1 MRITTFAAIYV
12 GSYEV
17 SLKITEISAKRKIR
31 EIDLIRSRIGIGRN
45 IYKHKKVET
54 EVMEEL
60 CEILSEYEEIMKSYR
75 VDAYRVYAGAFLKDA
90 GNVLFVLEQIRI
102 RTGLTLQILSNS
114 ERRFIGYQSVAARE
128 EFDAMTKEGAAVVD
142 VGGESIQ
149 ITLFSEG
156 GVVTTQ
162 HLVLGTM
169 RLREQLAGI
178 GNTVARFEKQ
188 MEELINKEIEVFKA
202 MYLKKRELRYLIF
215 LGDYS
220 LELMESIQGNG
231 EIKTAKTE
239 VFAEH
244 LKELGRQTPEDV
256 AEQLKLSTVDPLLL
270 PSIVMYRCIA
280 QELGTGEVWVPGNN
294 ISDGMAYQYASENK
308 LLKSVHDFDND
319 VLSAATNLS
328 KRYHSYSPHI
338 DALTQMAT
346 LIFDTMKKIHGLG
359 KRERLLLQVA
369 AILHDCGKYISL
381 ANGPL
386 CSYDIIMASEII
398 GLTHMEREIVAYTV
412 LYNTYPLPAY
422 EDFESD
428 ISRESYVVIAKLSAI
443 LRVSNAMDRSHKQ
456 KFKNVRAAVKGKE
469 LVITIETDDDIAL
482 EKALFDAKVSYFE
495 NIFSIKPVVKEKRV
509 Y

>member
-1 MRITTFAAIYV
+1 MNDKKICFIMCVNDKLYEEECIRYIQKLNVPEGYEVEQLSIWDAPSMAAGYNEGMRQSDAKYKVYLHQDVFVVYQNFIYEFLKIFSQDSKIGMVGMV
-12 GSYEV
+12 GSPVLPMEGV
-17 SLKITEISAKRKIR
+17 MWAGA
-31 EIDLIRSRIGIGRN
+31 RIGALFTSNVKEAGPALIGEVRSP
-45 IYKHKKVET
+45 YEQVEA
-54 EVMEEL
+54 
-60 CEILSEYEEIMKSYR
+60 
-75 VDAYRVYAGAFLKDA
+75 VD
-90 GNVLFVLEQIRI
+90 
-102 RTGLTLQILSNS
+102 GLLI
-114 ERRFIGYQSVAARE
+114 A
-128 EFDAMTKEGAAVVD
+128 
-142 VGGESIQ
+142 
-149 ITLFSEG
+149 
-156 GVVTTQ
+156 TQ
-162 HLVLGTM
+162 HLGLGTIRM
-169 RLREQLAGI
+169 QEQLAKKSCSLEQYELQI
-178 GNTVARFEKQ
+178 
-188 MEELINKEIEVFKA
+188 EELVEKELNVFMA
-202 MYLKKRELRYLIF
+202 MFTEQVKVKNLIII
-215 LGDYS
+215 GDYIM
-220 LELMESIQGNG
+220 EVAGKVTGKKHENLMETNDFLAFLDDLDK
-231 EIKTAKTE
+231 KTVEQISEELNLSNENDSLIIPYMIIFKCMARKMK
-239 VFAEH
+239 AE
-244 LKELGRQTPEDV
+244 KIWAPGV
-256 AEQLKLSTVDPLLL
+256 
-270 PSIVMYRCIA
+270 IV
-280 QELGTGEVWVPGNN
+280 
-294 ISDGMAYQYASENK
+294 SDGIAYDYAQKHK
-308 LLKSVHDFDND
+308 LCKPVHDFDAD
-319 VLSAATNLS
+319 VISAARNLSA
-328 KRYHSYSPHI
+328 RYMSYSPHI

>member
-149 ITLFSEG
+149 LTLFSEG
-156 GVVTTQ
+156 GVVPTQ
-162 HLVLGTM
+162 Q
-169 RLREQLAGI
+169 QLSGS
-178 GNTVARFEKQ
+178 GNTVARFEKL

-239 VFAEH
+239 VIAEH
-244 LKELGRQTPEDV
+244 LKELGIQTP
-256 AEQLKLSTVDPLLL
+256 
-270 PSIVMYRCIA
+270 
-280 QELGTGEVWVPGNN
+280 
-294 ISDGMAYQYASENK
+294 
-308 LLKSVHDFDND
+308 
-319 VLSAATNLS
+319 
-328 KRYHSYSPHI
+328 
-338 DALTQMAT
+338 
-346 LIFDTMKKIHGLG
+346 
-359 KRERLLLQVA
+359 
-369 AILHDCGKYISL
+369 
-381 ANGPL
+381 
-386 CSYDIIMASEII
+386 
-398 GLTHMEREIVAYTV
+398 
-412 LYNTYPLPAY
+412 
-422 EDFESD
+422 
-428 ISRESYVVIAKLSAI
+428 
-443 LRVSNAMDRSHKQ
+443 
-456 KFKNVRAAVKGKE
+456 
-469 LVITIETDDDIAL
+469 
-482 EKALFDAKVSYFE
+482 
-495 NIFSIKPVVKEKRV
+495 
-509 Y
+509 

>member
-1 MRITTFAAIYV
+1 MKAEKIWAPGVI
-12 GSYEV
+12 V
-17 SLKITEISAKRKIR
+17 S
-31 EIDLIRSRIGIGRN
+31 DGIA
-45 IYKHKKVET
+45 YDYAQKHK
-54 EVMEEL
+54 L
-60 CEILSEYEEIMKSYR
+60 CK
-75 VDAYRVYAGAFLKDA
+75 
-90 GNVLFVLEQIRI
+90 
-102 RTGLTLQILSNS
+102 
-114 ERRFIGYQSVAARE
+114 
-128 EFDAMTKEGAAVVD
+128 
-142 VGGESIQ
+142 
-149 ITLFSEG
+149 
-156 GVVTTQ
+156 
-162 HLVLGTM
+162 
-169 RLREQLAGI
+169 
-178 GNTVARFEKQ
+178 
-188 MEELINKEIEVFKA
+188 
-202 MYLKKRELRYLIF
+202 
-215 LGDYS
+215 
-220 LELMESIQGNG
+220 
-231 EIKTAKTE
+231 
-239 VFAEH
+239 
-244 LKELGRQTPEDV
+244 P
-256 AEQLKLSTVDPLLL
+256 
-270 PSIVMYRCIA
+270 
-280 QELGTGEVWVPGNN
+280 
-294 ISDGMAYQYASENK
+294 
-308 LLKSVHDFDND
+308 VHDFDAD
-319 VLSAATNLS
+319 VISAARNLSA
-328 KRYHSYSPHI
+328 RYMSYSPHI

-422 EDFESD
+422 EDLESD

>member
-1 MRITTFAAIYV
+1 M
-12 GSYEV
+12 
-17 SLKITEISAKRKIR
+17 
-31 EIDLIRSRIGIGRN
+31 
-45 IYKHKKVET
+45 
-54 EVMEEL
+54 
-60 CEILSEYEEIMKSYR
+60 
-75 VDAYRVYAGAFLKDA
+75 
-90 GNVLFVLEQIRI
+90 Q
-102 RTGLTLQILSNS
+102 
-114 ERRFIGYQSVAARE
+114 
-128 EFDAMTKEGAAVVD
+128 
-142 VGGESIQ
+142 
-149 ITLFSEG
+149 
-156 GVVTTQ
+156 
-162 HLVLGTM
+162 
-169 RLREQLAGI
+169 EQLAKKSCSLEQYELQI
-178 GNTVARFEKQ
+178 
-188 MEELINKEIEVFKA
+188 EELVEKELNVFMA
-202 MYLKKRELRYLIF
+202 MFTEQVKVKNLIII
-215 LGDYS
+215 GDYIM
-220 LELMESIQGNG
+220 EVAGKVTGKKHENLMETNDFLAFLDDLDK
-231 EIKTAKTE
+231 KTVEQISEELNLSNENDSLIVPYMIIFKCMARKMK
-239 VFAEH
+239 AE
-244 LKELGRQTPEDV
+244 KIWAPGV
-256 AEQLKLSTVDPLLL
+256 
-270 PSIVMYRCIA
+270 IV
-280 QELGTGEVWVPGNN
+280 
-294 ISDGMAYQYASENK
+294 SDGIAYDYAQKHK
-308 LLKSVHDFDND
+308 LCKPVHDFDAD
-319 VLSAATNLS
+319 VISAARNLSA
-328 KRYHSYSPHI
+328 RYMSYSPHI

-443 LRVSNAMDRSHKQ
+443 LRLSNAMDRSHKQ